1 MENLDLLIARQKVL
15 LEKLAEENLSE
26 KERKI
31 CDGELNA
38 ITDHISRIQEIK
50 LKEDEFKEKLKH
62 QKFDDK
68 MRIVESVV
76 PIVKF
81 VGGVFVLVGF
91 MQLDQEFDMNGRVIS
106 SNWGKLLASGPG
118 TLFKKLFI

>member
-26 KERKI
+26 KERRI

-38 ITDHISRIQEIK
+38 ITDRISRIQEIK

>member
-15 LEKLAEENLSE
+15 LEKLAAENLSE
-26 KERKI
+26 KEREI
-31 CDGELNA
+31 CDEELNA
-38 ITDHISRIQEIK
+38 ITDRISRIQEIK